1 MSAPSFDRLCLPQ
14 VRVDEAEQ
22 NAMKTSR
29 KMIQKLEERVRTVEQ
44 ELDSE
49 QRRHSEAQKNLRKT
63 ERRIKELSFQ
73 VSWEGYREATP
84 QRSCG
89 GDMGAGSISEDV
101 DGGLCGPSSKPLG
114 SCFSLKRRLSAG
126 IALPPYATLSLHI
139 SYICQ
144 IH

>member
-1 MSAPSFDRLCLPQ
+1 MIATYLDGDRPVDLLTTSPFHQ

-73 VSWEGYREATP
+73 V
-84 QRSCG
+84 
-89 GDMGAGSISEDV
+89 
-101 DGGLCGPSSKPLG
+101 
-114 SCFSLKRRLSAG
+114 RRDTWHFDRDTRDADTEL
-126 IALPPYATLSLHI
+126 
-139 SYICQ
+139 
-144 IH
+144 

>member
-1 MSAPSFDRLCLPQ
+1 MDKIPVQYPSNTQHTNTHQVFNLNPEAVLLTAPFARQ

-73 VSWEGYREATP
+73 VRCDSLYR
-84 QRSCG
+84 
-89 GDMGAGSISEDV
+89 DKAGSES
-101 DGGLCGPSSKPLG
+101 
-114 SCFSLKRRLSAG
+114 
-126 IALPPYATLSLHI
+126 
-139 SYICQ
+139 
-144 IH
+144 